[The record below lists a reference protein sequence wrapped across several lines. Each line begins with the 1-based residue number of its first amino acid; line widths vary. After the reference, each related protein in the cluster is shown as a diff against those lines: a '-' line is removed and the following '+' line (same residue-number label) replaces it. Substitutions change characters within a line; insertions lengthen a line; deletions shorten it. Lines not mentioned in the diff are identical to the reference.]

1 MAKAESFDNLI
12 GSIQDAFL
20 SVNELSEKQHL
31 RLLEEYF
38 DDDNKPTTINVQYP
52 YFGDD
57 GQIEYKSLDIPK
69 LCLVPLSS
77 LQVKEIDVE
86 FKVKLAGKI
95 RLDKQR
101 RPEDANG
108 LMNFSDGESDDK
120 LGYVPEYRKSK
131 DGNYADITLK
141 FRADEPPEGLMR
153 IRDELIKI
161 LP

>member
-12 GSIQDAFL
+12 GSIQEAFL
-20 SVNELSEKQHL
+20 SANELSEKQHL

-38 DDDNKPTTINVQYP
+38 DEENKPTVINVQYP
-52 YFGDD
+52 YFGES

-95 RLDKQR
+95 RLGR
-101 RPEDANG
+101 RQAPENANS
-108 LMNFSDGESDDK
+108 LMNCESGEDDK